1 MRSKNLIQER
11 SQLENKNMHILVDIG
26 NTNILFGKFD
36 NLDLVEQ
43 LRIETKVFNKDVSSI
58 DSETSKKINNFIKND
73 CVDCFISGVVP
84 DTILSL
90 INFIKNH
97 QDLNIVEIDNEYLAN
112 LIKVDV
118 DKPYEVGVDRLINSY
133 AGLNLYNSPLIIID
147 FGTAT
152 TFDLVNLSGSYIGG
166 IICPGVNLS
175 IQSLA
180 HNTAKLPLIEIK
192 KVEKLIGKDTS
203 SAIESG
209 IYWGYVSL
217 VGGLIDRLKKQNG
230 FEDANIV
237 ATGGLS
243 GMFRD
248 DLSKIQHYEPDL
260 TLKGLNIIYNEYKK

>member
-1 MRSKNLIQER
+1 
-11 SQLENKNMHILVDIG
+11 MHILVDIG
-26 NTNILFGKFD
+26 NTNILFGKFN
-36 NLDLVEQ
+36 NLDLIEQ
-43 LRIETKVFNKDVSSI
+43 LRIETEIFDKDVSSVE
-58 DSETSKKINNFIKND
+58 SKTYKKINNFIETD

-90 INFIKNH
+90 INFMKNY
-97 QDLNIVEIDNEYLAN
+97 QELNIVEIDNEYLGD
-112 LIKVDV
+112 LIKIDV
-118 DKPYEVGVDRLINSY
+118 DKPNEVGVDRLINSY
-133 AGLNLYNSPLIIID
+133 AGLNIYNGPLIIID

-152 TFDLVNLSGSYIGG
+152 TFDLVDSSGSYIGG

-192 KVEKLIGKDTS
+192 KVEKLIGKDTA

-230 FEDANIV
+230 FKDANII

-243 GMFRD
+243 GMFRG
-248 DLSKIQHYEPDL
+248 DLSQIQHHEPDL

>member
-1 MRSKNLIQER
+1 
-11 SQLENKNMHILVDIG
+11 MHILVDIG
-26 NTNILFGKFD
+26 NTNILFGKFN
-36 NLDLVEQ
+36 NLDLIEQ
-43 LRIETKVFNKDVSSI
+43 LRIETKIFNKEISSV
-58 DSETSKKINNFIKND
+58 DNETCKKIINFIGND
-73 CVDCFISGVVP
+73 CSDCFISGVVP

-90 INFIKNH
+90 INFMKNN
-97 QDLNIVEIDNEYLAN
+97 QDLYIVEIDNEYLGN
-112 LIKVDV
+112 LIKVDL
-118 DKPYEVGVDRLINSY
+118 DKPDEVGVDRLINSY

-152 TFDLVNLSGSYIGG
+152 TFDLVDTNGSYIGG

-192 KVEKLIGKDTS
+192 KVKKLIGKDTT

-217 VGGLIDRLKKQNG
+217 VGGLIERLKKQNG
-230 FEDANIV
+230 FKDANIV

-243 GMFRD
+243 GMFKD
-248 DLSKIQHYEPDL
+248 DLSQIQHYEPDL

>member
-43 LRIETKVFNKDVSSI
+43 LRIETKVFNKNVSSI

-112 LIKVDV
+112 LIKVNV

-133 AGLNLYNSPLIIID
+133 AGLILYNSPLIIID

-192 KVEKLIGKDTS
+192 KVEKLIGKDTT

>member
-1 MRSKNLIQER
+1 
-11 SQLENKNMHILVDIG
+11 MHILVDIG
-26 NTNILFGKFD
+26 NSNILFGKFN
-36 NLDLVEQ
+36 NLDLIEQ
-43 LRIETKVFNKDVSSI
+43 LRIETEIFDKDASSVK
-58 DSETSKKINNFIKND
+58 SKTYKKINDFIETD

-90 INFIKNH
+90 INFMKNYKE
-97 QDLNIVEIDNEYLAN
+97 LNIVEIDNEYLGD
-112 LIKVDV
+112 LIKIDV
-118 DKPYEVGVDRLINSY
+118 DKPNEVGVDRLINSY
-133 AGLNLYNSPLIIID
+133 AGLNLYNCPLIIID

-152 TFDLVNLSGSYIGG
+152 TFDLVDSSGSYIGG

-192 KVEKLIGKDTS
+192 KVEKLIGKDTA

-230 FEDANIV
+230 FKDANII

-243 GMFRD
+243 GMFRG
-248 DLSKIQHYEPDL
+248 DLSQIQHYEPDL

>member
-1 MRSKNLIQER
+1 
-11 SQLENKNMHILVDIG
+11 MHILVDIG
-26 NTNILFGKFD
+26 NTNILFGKFN
-36 NLDLVEQ
+36 NLGLIEQ
-43 LRIETKVFNKDVSSI
+43 LRIETEIFDKDVSSVE
-58 DSETSKKINNFIKND
+58 SKTYKKINNFIETD

-90 INFIKNH
+90 INFMKNY
-97 QDLNIVEIDNEYLAN
+97 QELNIVEIDNEYLGD
-112 LIKVDV
+112 LINIDV
-118 DKPYEVGVDRLINSY
+118 DKPNEVGVDRLINSY
-133 AGLNLYNSPLIIID
+133 AGLNLFNSPLIIID

-152 TFDLVNLSGSYIGG
+152 TFDLVDSSGSYIGG

-192 KVEKLIGKDTS
+192 KVEKLIGKDTT

-230 FEDANIV
+230 FKDANIV

-248 DLSKIQHYEPDL
+248 DLSQIKNYEPDL

>member
-1 MRSKNLIQER
+1 
-11 SQLENKNMHILVDIG
+11 MHILVDIG
-26 NTNILFGKFD
+26 NTNILFGKFN
-36 NLDLVEQ
+36 NLDLIGQ
-43 LRIETKVFNKDVSSI
+43 LRIETEIFDKDASSVK
-58 DSETSKKINNFIKND
+58 SKTYKKINDFIETD

-90 INFIKNH
+90 INFMKNY
-97 QDLNIVEIDNEYLAN
+97 QELNIVEIDNEYLGD
-112 LIKVDV
+112 LIKIDV
-118 DKPYEVGVDRLINSY
+118 DKPNEVGVDRLINSY

-152 TFDLVNLSGSYIGG
+152 TFDLVDSSGSYIGG

-192 KVEKLIGKDTS
+192 KVEKLIGKDTA

-230 FEDANIV
+230 FKDANII

-243 GMFRD
+243 GMFRG
-248 DLSKIQHYEPDL
+248 DLSQIQHYEPDL

>member
-1 MRSKNLIQER
+1 
-11 SQLENKNMHILVDIG
+11 MHILVDIG
-26 NTNILFGKFD
+26 NTNILFGKFN

-43 LRIETKVFNKDVSSI
+43 LRIETKIFDKDVTGA
-58 DSETSKKINNFIKND
+58 DNKTLKKINNFIESD

-84 DTILSL
+84 NTILSL
-90 INFIKNH
+90 INFMKNY
-97 QDLNIVEIDNEYLAN
+97 QELNIVEIDNRYLSN
-112 LIKVDV
+112 IIKIDV
-118 DKPYEVGVDRLINSY
+118 DKPDEVGVDRLINSY
-133 AGLNLYNSPLIIID
+133 AGLCLYNSPLIIID

-152 TFDLVNLSGSYIGG
+152 TFDLVDTSGSYIGG

-180 HNTAKLPLIEIK
+180 HDTAKLPLIEIK
-192 KVEKLIGKDTS
+192 KVEKLIGKDTT

-217 VGGLIDRLKKQNG
+217 VGGLIDRLKKQNE
-230 FEDANIV
+230 FKDANIV
-237 ATGGLS
+237 LTGGLS

-248 DLSKIQHYEPDL
+248 DLYQIQYYEPDL

>member
-1 MRSKNLIQER
+1 
-11 SQLENKNMHILVDIG
+11 MHILVDIG

-43 LRIETKVFNKDVSSI
+43 LRIETEVFDKDVSRV
-58 DSETSKKINNFIKND
+58 DSKTCKKINNFIEND

-90 INFIKNH
+90 INFMKNY
-97 QDLNIVEIDNEYLAN
+97 QELNIVEIDNEYLGN

-118 DKPYEVGVDRLINSY
+118 DKPNEVGVDRLINSY
-133 AGLNLYNSPLIIID
+133 AGLNLFNSPLIIID

-152 TFDLVNLSGSYIGG
+152 TFDLVDSSCSYIGG

-175 IQSLA
+175 VQSLA

-230 FEDANIV
+230 FKDANIV

-243 GMFRD
+243 GMFRG
-248 DLSKIQHYEPDL
+248 DLSQIQHYEPDL